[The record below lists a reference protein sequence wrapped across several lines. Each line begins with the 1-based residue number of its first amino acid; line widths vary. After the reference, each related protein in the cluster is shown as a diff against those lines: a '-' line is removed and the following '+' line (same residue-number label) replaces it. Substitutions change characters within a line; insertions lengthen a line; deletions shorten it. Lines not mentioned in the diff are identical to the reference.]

1 VAAAAERGASPGS
14 TQVAADP
21 AAAAGDGDSETVL
34 YVLGGFAALAAGL
47 AAGFL
52 WYRRR
57 LP

>member
-1 VAAAAERGASPGS
+1 VSAP
-14 TQVAADP
+14 ADP
-21 AAAAGDGDSETVL
+21 AVPPAAAGDSHTAA
-34 YVLGGFAALAAGL
+34 YVAGGLTALAVAL